1 MIWAGFDFAMLLFEC
16 QRHSVPWSPLERWL
30 FVDTLEVLRAVGVED
45 LGGCQKLQCLARLAC
60 SANGLRAHRALEPPW
75 SRAEQSRAELSR
87 AETEGESRAEQI
99 GAEQDDCIALRGVM
113 ECLAARLG
121 IGLLDMLRPFAVRL
135 DAVASMAQVSV
146 LCE

>member
-1 MIWAGFDFAMLLFEC
+1 MLIYSELLDPQKHFNIARAGFDFAMLLFEC

-30 FVDTLEVLRAVGVED
+30 FVDTLEVLRAVGVE
-45 LGGCQKLQCLARLAC
+45 GGCQKLQCLARLAC
-60 SANGLRAHRALEPPW
+60 SANGLRAHRAL
-75 SRAEQSRAELSR
+75 
-87 AETEGESRAEQI
+87 
-99 GAEQDDCIALRGVM
+99 DDCIALRGVM

-146 LCE
+146 LCK

>member
-1 MIWAGFDFAMLLFEC
+1 M
-16 QRHSVPWSPLERWL
+16 
-30 FVDTLEVLRAVGVED
+30 
-45 LGGCQKLQCLARLAC
+45 
-60 SANGLRAHRALEPPW
+60 
-75 SRAEQSRAELSR
+75 SRAPRLQRERPASAPRSGAALEQSRAEHSR
-87 AETEGESRAEQI
+87 AEESRKRGREQSRVEHI

-121 IGLLDMLRPFAVRL
+121 MGLLEMLRPFAVRL

>member
-1 MIWAGFDFAMLLFEC
+1 MLLFEC

-30 FVDTLEVLRAVGVED
+30 FVDTLEVLRAVGVE
-45 LGGCQKLQCLARLAC
+45 GGCQKLQCLARLAC

-75 SRAEQSRAELSR
+75 SRAERSIAELRRAER
-87 AETEGESRAEQI
+87 EGESRAEHI

-121 IGLLDMLRPFAVRL
+121 IGLLEMLRPFAVRL
-135 DAVASMAQVSV
+135 DSVASMAQVSV

>member
-1 MIWAGFDFAMLLFEC
+1 M
-16 QRHSVPWSPLERWL
+16 
-30 FVDTLEVLRAVGVED
+30 
-45 LGGCQKLQCLARLAC
+45 
-60 SANGLRAHRALEPPW
+60 
-75 SRAEQSRAELSR
+75 SRAPRLQRKRPASAPRSGAALEQSRAEHSR
-87 AETEGESRAEQI
+87 AEGSRREGESRAEHI

-121 IGLLDMLRPFAVRL
+121 MGLLQMLRPFAVRL

>member
-1 MIWAGFDFAMLLFEC
+1 MLLFEC

-45 LGGCQKLQCLARLAC
+45 GCQKLQCLARLAC

-75 SRAEQSRAELSR
+75 SRAERSIAELRREQSRVEH
-87 AETEGESRAEQI
+87 I

-121 IGLLDMLRPFAVRL
+121 MGLLEMLRPFAVRL
-135 DAVASMAQVSV
+135 DSVASMAQVSV

>member
-1 MIWAGFDFAMLLFEC
+1 MLLFEC

-75 SRAEQSRAELSR
+75 SRAERSIAELSR
-87 AETEGESRAEQI
+87 AEREGESRAEQSI
-99 GAEQDDCIALRGVM
+99 SEQSRTTALR
-113 ECLAARLG
+113 
-121 IGLLDMLRPFAVRL
+121 
-135 DAVASMAQVSV
+135 
-146 LCE
+146 

>member
-1 MIWAGFDFAMLLFEC
+1 MLLFEC

-30 FVDTLEVLRAVGVED
+30 FVDTLEVLRAVGVE
-45 LGGCQKLQCLARLAC
+45 GGCQKLQCLARLAC

-75 SRAEQSRAELSR
+75 SRAERSIAELRRVQNRAEHI
-87 AETEGESRAEQI
+87 A
-99 GAEQDDCIALRGVM
+99 AEQDDCIALRGVM

-121 IGLLDMLRPFAVRL
+121 MGLLEMLRPFAVRL
-135 DAVASMAQVSV
+135 DSVASMAQVSV

>member
-1 MIWAGFDFAMLLFEC
+1 MLLFEC
-16 QRHSVPWSPLERWL
+16 QRHSVPWLPLERWL
-30 FVDTLEVLRAVGVED
+30 FVDTLEVLRAVGVE
-45 LGGCQKLQCLARLAC
+45 GGCQKLQCLARLAC

-75 SRAEQSRAELSR
+75 SRAEQSIAELSR
-87 AETEGESRAEQI
+87 AEREGESRAEQI

>member
-1 MIWAGFDFAMLLFEC
+1 MLLFEC

-75 SRAEQSRAELSR
+75 SRAERSRAELSR
-87 AETEGESRAEQI
+87 AEREGESRAEQI

-113 ECLAARLG
+113 ECLAGRS
-121 IGLLDMLRPFAVRL
+121 GLALLELLRPFAVRL
-135 DAVASMAQVSV
+135 DSN
-146 LCE
+146 